1 MEQAVYSRHIEN
13 EKEHWWFA
21 ARREIIHSTIK
32 NFITKK
38 SKIKILDFGSG
49 SGTNVKMLCQF
60 GKVDIFETNL
70 KTRDFLKKK
79 FKRKKNVTILSNI
92 KKNKYDLILAA
103 DVIEHIKNDKKVLK
117 DFFVYL
123 KNGGAILITVPA
135 FEFLFSSKD
144 RVLKHFRRYKK
155 SNLIKLVNKNF
166 LIKKISY
173 FNFFLF
179 FPIAFSILYLK
190 LKNSKFINFAES
202 TPNYLLNIVLKTIFS
217 IEKYFLKN
225 INFPFGISL
234 LLVAKKND

>member
-1 MEQAVYSRHIEN
+1 MEQTVYSRHIDN

-21 ARREIIHSTIK
+21 ARREIIYSTLK
-32 NFITKK
+32 NFN
-38 SKIKILDFGSG
+38 SKNNQMKILDFGSG
-49 SGTNVKMLCQF
+49 SGTNIKMLCQF
-60 GKVDIFETNL
+60 GKVDVFETNS
-70 KTRDFLKKK
+70 KMRDYLKKK
-79 FKRKKNVTILSNI
+79 FKRKKNVTILNSV
-92 KKNKYDLILAA
+92 KKNSYDLILAA

-117 DFFVYL
+117 EFFSYL
-123 KNGGAILITVPA
+123 KKGGVILITVPA

-144 RVLKHFRRYKK
+144 RVLKHFRRYRK
-155 SNLIKLVNKNF
+155 SSLTKLVKKNF

-202 TPNYLLNIVLKTIFS
+202 TPNYFVNLLLKKIFS
-217 IEKYFLKN
+217 AEKYFLRN